1 MDSIVNSMPKITVLM
16 PVYNCELYI
25 REAIDS
31 ILNQTLTDFEFL
43 IIDDASTDKTV
54 EVIKTYNEGRIK
66 LVVKPSNTGYTNSL
80 NYGLQVAKGEYI
92 ARMDGDDISF
102 SERFAKQVAFLD
114 ANPDVVLC
122 GSWFSIIDSGTVK
135 KLPENNEAIK
145 LALLRG
151 NCIAHPSVM
160 MRKQILNELSVV
172 YDVSKE
178 PAEDYDLWVRLLSLG
193 KLHNLQEALLNYRMH
208 STQVSHK
215 RAEEQKKRVIETK
228 FELINLLGIVWDAGE
243 HKVFEKIFKENT
255 IINFSEIK
263 IFKQMQRKLFL
274 SNNSNCFFESNGFK
288 QYLSE
293 LEYIVLKK
301 CFYRQKR
308 HSPLMYLEYLLAKC
322 KWNVKLSTEQE
333 IKLGIK
339 SMLFWKVTKM

>member
-243 HKVFEKIFKENT
+243 HKVFEKIFNDKT
-255 IINFSEIK
+255 IGK
-263 IFKQMQRKLFL
+263 
-274 SNNSNCFFESNGFK
+274 
-288 QYLSE
+288 
-293 LEYIVLKK
+293 
-301 CFYRQKR
+301 
-308 HSPLMYLEYLLAKC
+308 
-322 KWNVKLSTEQE
+322 
-333 IKLGIK
+333 
-339 SMLFWKVTKM
+339 